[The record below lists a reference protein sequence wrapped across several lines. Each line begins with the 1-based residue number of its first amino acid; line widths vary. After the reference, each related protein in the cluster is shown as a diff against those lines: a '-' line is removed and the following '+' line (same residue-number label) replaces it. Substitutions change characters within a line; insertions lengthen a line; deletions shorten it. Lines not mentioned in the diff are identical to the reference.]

1 MEQISLPTCATR
13 WRSEGLDDTNDL
25 ITALAGVVAA
35 LNRLGIRFYV
45 GGSVASSFHGASRST
60 MDVDLHC
67 EFADTHIS
75 PFIAALGDV
84 YYASESAIRDAV
96 ARQSCFNLIHYPT
109 SFKIDVFVSPGRP
122 FDQEAIRRAQ
132 EYELGTDTT
141 IKVPI
146 LSLEDTIL
154 VKLEWFRLT
163 HETSERQW
171 DDVTRL
177 VQLFSESA
185 DVSYLE
191 QTAKSLGVDDL
202 LAKLISNQ

>member
-1 MEQISLPTCATR
+1 
-13 WRSEGLDDTNDL
+13 LDESDDL
-25 ITALAGVVAA
+25 ITALVGVVTA
-35 LNRLGIRFYV
+35 LDRLDIRYYV

-67 EFADTHIS
+67 EFADTHVS
-75 PFIAALGDV
+75 AFLAALGDQ

-96 ARQSCFNLIHYPT
+96 ARQSCFNLIHYQT
-109 SFKIDVFVSPGRP
+109 SFKIDIFVSPGRP

-132 EYELGTDTT
+132 EHELGTGTT
-141 IKVPI
+141 IKVPM

-163 HETSERQW
+163 NETSERQW

-177 VQLFSESA
+177 VQLSSDSA
-185 DVSYLE
+185 DIDYLE
-191 QTAKSLGVDDL
+191 KTAESLGVEDL
-202 LAKLISNQ
+202 LAKLINK